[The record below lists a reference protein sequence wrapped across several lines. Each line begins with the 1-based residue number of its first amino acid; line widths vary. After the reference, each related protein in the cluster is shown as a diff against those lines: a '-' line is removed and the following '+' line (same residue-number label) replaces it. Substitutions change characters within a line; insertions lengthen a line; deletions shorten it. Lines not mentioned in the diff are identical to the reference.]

1 MRLGAAMLAAAAL
14 ATGLVACGGSGNPN
28 QFPDEKAGKYEVEVT
43 SATFPDEQTV
53 AETYDMVLSVLNS
66 GDSAVP
72 DINVTVDLP
81 ERDSTLAFA
90 YRTPE
95 EGVASPQRPVWVI
108 EEGYPKLAGTVGR
121 GGAGTS
127 SLRTFQFGT
136 LAPGEVAKMV
146 WRLTAVQPGF
156 QEVSWI
162 VDAGLSTEVSAVD
175 RTGSAPQ
182 GFFDVEIGNRPT
194 LTRVNAKG
202 QVVPVAPDVQRQVE
216 IEEENSE

>member
-1 MRLGAAMLAAAAL
+1 
-14 ATGLVACGGSGNPN
+14 
-28 QFPDEKAGKYEVEVT
+28 
-43 SATFPDEQTV
+43 
-53 AETYDMVLSVLNS
+53 
-66 GDSAVP
+66 
-72 DINVTVDLP
+72 
-81 ERDSTLAFA
+81 
-90 YRTPE
+90 
-95 EGVASPQRPVWVI
+95 
-108 EEGYPKLAGTVGR
+108 
-121 GGAGTS
+121 
-127 SLRTFQFGT
+127 
-136 LAPGEVAKMV
+136 MV